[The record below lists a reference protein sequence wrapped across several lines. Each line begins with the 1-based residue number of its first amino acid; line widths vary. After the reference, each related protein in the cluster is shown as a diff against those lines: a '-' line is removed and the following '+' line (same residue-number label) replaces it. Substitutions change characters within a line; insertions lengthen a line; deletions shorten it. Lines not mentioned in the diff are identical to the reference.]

1 MFDWNDEELT
11 NIIWGKAGESD
22 DHIVP
27 YPGESEQKPPG
38 LYEDGIKKELNQEG
52 ANTKPA
58 EQKKPISKTN
68 IHGGKLER
76 NAQYDTNGGLSPAGF
91 DKDSW
96 PDLSLSI
103 TAKTDKDSMGTDLSN
118 NLTEI
123 SKCDSSRCDETA
135 RLENG
140 SEIFQNRNEDR
151 EQGDF
156 VDYGWANIGSFDDL
170 DRIFSNDDTLFGHV
184 SLDNADELWSS
195 SKDVTNTPEKSFPL
209 SINSPNS
216 GLGALRSTF
225 EQFEIKTEYVLDQD
239 QSFTPGYGKM
249 NDPTSHPPQ
258 NVQASVD
265 AIEYAGCKS
274 KISVKGK
281 TALEM
286 VGNTPA
292 FSSHLDTETVATPN
306 EFVDKLFSCVQVNRQ
321 KKLLKGRK
329 KADEKTEGRELQ
341 DLCST
346 WSPSGNQF
354 QQFDGRFAPPM
365 AQTCLSPVLSQQRQL
380 QGPESLQYLH
390 FSNPLLAP
398 SVYRNMTNQY
408 AAMLVLPQFHSGDN
422 THQPLLSG
430 YEVSPG
436 NANPLNK
443 SPDAHVKPLSMT
455 PQEKIEKLRRRQQ
468 MRAMLA
474 IQKQQQ
480 QFSHQVP
487 CTDHS
492 MTHKCS
498 HENQM
503 QLMEGNIEFEE
514 NLSSLPSLEANS
526 PIEQD
531 DSNTICIAIDDCSVE
546 DTILHRLQETIE
558 KLDIRIRLC
567 IRDSLFRL
575 TQSAMQRHYASD
587 TSSSNRSNRDELE
600 VFMKEEINSHNRF
613 ARMPDVETQTN
624 PIDRTVAH
632 FLFHIPLDLPGKH
645 PETPASTKNTCER
658 KATGSISSP
667 KGFLPESSKYKKILS
682 HQGSK
687 ISCLSVEGDHSKNSP
702 CIATSE
708 NASNNEPA
716 GGGAMEIEASH

>member
-1 MFDWNDEELT
+1 MFDWNDKELA
-11 NIIWGKAGESD
+11 NIIWGEAGESD

-27 YPGESEQKPPG
+27 YREASEEKPPG
-38 LYEDGIKKELNQEG
+38 LHEDGITKELNKEA
-52 ANTKPA
+52 ANIKPT
-58 EQKKPISKTN
+58 EQKKPIAKTDL
-68 IHGGKLER
+68 HGGKLES
-76 NAQYDTNGGLSPAGF
+76 NGQYGTNKGLSPAGF
-91 DKDSW
+91 GMDSW
-96 PDLSLSI
+96 PGLSLSNA
-103 TAKTDKDSMGTDLSN
+103 AKTDQDSMGTEVSN
-118 NLTEI
+118 NLSEI
-123 SKCDSSRCDETA
+123 AKFGSSRRAAYINETA
-135 RLENG
+135 PLDND
-140 SEIFQNRNEDR
+140 SELFQNRHEDR

-156 VDYGWANIGSFDDL
+156 VDYSWANIGSFDDL
-170 DRIFSNDDTLFGHV
+170 ERIFSNDDPLSGHV
-184 SLDNADELWSS
+184 NLGNADELWSS
-195 SKDVTNTPEKSFPL
+195 SKDVTSTPEKSIPL
-209 SINSPNS
+209 SNEHPNL
-216 GLGALRSTF
+216 GLGALRKTS
-225 EQFEIKTEYVLDQD
+225 EQIEIKTECMLDQD

-249 NDPTSHPPQ
+249 DDPTSHCPQ
-258 NVQASVD
+258 NVQASMNDV
-265 AIEYAGCKS
+265 EYAGGKS
-274 KISVKGK
+274 KILVNEK

-286 VGNTPA
+286 VGSNPP
-292 FSSHLDTETVATPN
+292 FNSRLDAEIAATPN
-306 EFVDKLFSCVQVNRQ
+306 ESVDKVNRQ
-321 KKLLKGRK
+321 KKLLRSRK
-329 KADEKTEGRELQ
+329 KSDEKTEGRQLQ
-341 DLCST
+341 NLCST
-346 WSPSGNQF
+346 WSASGDQF
-354 QQFDGRFAPPM
+354 QQFDRRLTPPM
-365 AQTCLSPVLSQQRQL
+365 VQTCPSLVLSQQRQL
-380 QGPESLQYLH
+380 QGPESPRYHH
-390 FSNPLLAP
+390 FSNPLVAP
-398 SVYRNMTNQY
+398 SMYGNMTNQY
-408 AAMLVLPQFHSGDN
+408 ATMPVLPQFHAGEDN
-422 THQPLLSG
+422 QQQVLSG

-436 NANPLNK
+436 NSNPLNK
-443 SPDAHVKPLSMT
+443 SPDAHVKPFSMT

-474 IQKQQQ
+474 IHKQQQ
-480 QFSHQVP
+480 QLSHQVS

-492 MTHKCS
+492 VTQKCS
-498 HENQM
+498 HDNQI
-503 QLMEGNIEFEE
+503 QLMEGGNIEIEE